1 MVARTGFSATT
12 SRKSRQAR
20 KGAAVAAMSG
30 AGGELV
36 RAASFHELR
45 SGLTGFGNPVRI
57 AARSAV
63 KSGFVAGGC
72 APRAKSVVFAACPF
86 A

>member
-36 RAASFHELR
+36 RAAS
-45 SGLTGFGNPVRI
+45 SGLLIGKNRLRRFFRI
-57 AARSAV
+57 EASLPA
-63 KSGFVAGGC
+63 
-72 APRAKSVVFAACPF
+72 AKSVVFAA
-86 A
+86 

>member
-36 RAASFHELR
+36 RASSIWKKSPEGRFFRTLASL
-45 SGLTGFGNPVRI
+45 P
-57 AARSAV
+57 A
-63 KSGFVAGGC
+63 
-72 APRAKSVVFAACPF
+72 AKSVVFAT
-86 A
+86 

>member
-20 KGAAVAAMSG
+20 KGATVAVMSG

-36 RAASFHELR
+36 RAASKNLEENRQTAIFFELR
-45 SGLTGFGNPVRI
+45 GP
-57 AARSAV
+57 
-63 KSGFVAGGC
+63 
-72 APRAKSVVFAACPF
+72 
-86 A
+86 

>member
-12 SRKSRQAR
+12 SRESRQAR
-20 KGAAVAAMSG
+20 KGATVAVMSG

-45 SGLTGFGNPVRI
+45 SGFNG
-57 AARSAV
+57 
-63 KSGFVAGGC
+63 AGR
-72 APRAKSVVFAACPF
+72 PRTNGGAERR
-86 A
+86 

>member
-20 KGAAVAAMSG
+20 KGAAVVAMSG

-45 SGLTGFGNPVRI
+45 SGLTGFGDE
-57 AARSAV
+57 
-63 KSGFVAGGC
+63 
-72 APRAKSVVFAACPF
+72 PRADSGAERREECPSI
-86 A
+86 